1 MYENLL
7 TKSTWHTHKYY
18 PKSKQL
24 YRHVKERVKDLDES
38 RMAQGTHHTAGHFSN
53 LFLPAT
59 KRLLAVSLHK
69 ERVYLEKEN
78 H

>member
-1 MYENLL
+1 ML
-7 TKSTWHTHKYY
+7 TKSIWHTHKYC

-24 YRHVKERVKDLDES
+24 YRHVKERVKDLDKS
-38 RMAQGTHHTAGHFSN
+38 RMAQGTHHIAGHFSN

-59 KRLLAVSLHK
+59 KRLFAVSLRK
-69 ERVYLEKEN
+69 ERLYLEKEN